1 MERCYMERLRV
12 WKERASGKPLLVLGA
27 RQTGKSWLLSEFGRR
42 YFKDVVRLD
51 FMLNKDLADVF
62 ALDLDPHRIVS
73 QLELRLGRTIDPA
86 NTLLILDEIQEA
98 PRGLT
103 SLKYFCEQ
111 APEYHVAAAG
121 SYMGLALRREGES
134 FPVGKVETLIMRP
147 MRFVEFVR
155 AVYGEPL
162 ARALEAADMAMLSG
176 VADVL
181 VRALKDYFVIGGM
194 PEVVDSFARNR
205 DYEEARRLQNEILL
219 AYDADFSKHAPVRL
233 VERMRMAW
241 QSLPGQL
248 AHENSRFVYSAVR
261 PGARARDFEEAL
273 QWLAD
278 YGVVGKV
285 PRVAALRFPLSAY
298 EDLSAFKLFCVDV
311 GLLGAMSG
319 LPVRVVLQEHA
330 LFTEFKGSL
339 TEQYVFQ
346 ELVADGFEPVY
357 WSNEAGRA
365 ETDFSVALNGT
376 VLPIEVKAGE
386 NLRSKS
392 LRVACD
398 KFGLERAI
406 RTSLSGYR
414 DDGWLVNIPLWAI
427 GSLRALA

>member
-1 MERCYMERLRV
+1 M
-12 WKERASGKPLLVLGA
+12 
-27 RQTGKSWLLSEFGRR
+27 
-42 YFKDVVRLD
+42 
-51 FMLNKDLADVF
+51 
-62 ALDLDPHRIVS
+62 
-73 QLELRLGRTIDPA
+73 
-86 NTLLILDEIQEA
+86 
-98 PRGLT
+98 
-103 SLKYFCEQ
+103 
-111 APEYHVAAAG
+111 
-121 SYMGLALRREGES
+121 
-134 FPVGKVETLIMRP
+134 
-147 MRFVEFVR
+147 
-155 AVYGEPL
+155 
-162 ARALEAADMAMLSG
+162 
-176 VADVL
+176 
-181 VRALKDYFVIGGM
+181 
-194 PEVVDSFARNR
+194 
-205 DYEEARRLQNEILL
+205 
-219 AYDADFSKHAPVRL
+219 
-233 VERMRMAW
+233 
-241 QSLPGQL
+241 L
-248 AHENSRFVYSAVR
+248 AHETSRFVYSAVR

-285 PRVAALRFPLSAY
+285 PRDAALRFPLSAY

-319 LPVRVVLQEHA
+319 LLVQVVLQEHA

-346 ELVADGFEPVY
+346 ELVADGFEPAY
-357 WSNEAGRA
+357 WSNEAGRPEA
-365 ETDFSVALNGT
+365 DFSVALNGT

-386 NLRSKS
+386 NLRSKG

>member
-121 SYMGLALRREGES
+121 SYMGRALRREGES

-155 AVYGEPL
+155 AVHGEPL

-285 PRVAALRFPLSAY
+285 PRVAALRFPLSAH

-319 LPVRVVLQEHA
+319 LPVQVVLQEHA